1 MKDSAKLP
9 SSEYPESVTTKR
21 SLDQVWKLILEIDM
35 EICKIE

>member
-1 MKDSAKLP
+1 MKDSAKL
-9 SSEYPESVTTKR
+9 SSSKYLESVTTKR